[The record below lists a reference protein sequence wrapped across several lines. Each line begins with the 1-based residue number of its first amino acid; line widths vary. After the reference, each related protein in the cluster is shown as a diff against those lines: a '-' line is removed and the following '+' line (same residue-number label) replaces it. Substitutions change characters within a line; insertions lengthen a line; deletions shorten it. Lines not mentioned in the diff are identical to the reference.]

1 MSFEEWRQR
10 KRLEVFFRATQ
21 IRVEVSSFR
30 RGVVEV
36 FTLLE
41 RCAADVC
48 YDVSVLHIGFVFKN
62 LAV

>member
-1 MSFEEWRQR
+1 MTTAQEIRG
-10 KRLEVFFRATQ
+10 FFRAMK
-21 IRVEVSSFR
+21 IHVEVSSFR

-48 YDVSVLHIGFVFKN
+48 YDVSVLYIGFVFKDQ
-62 LAV
+62 AV